1 MQYNRLMSETALID
15 RLKALENRVQNV
27 ETQGTGTI
35 SFTDEATGVVTI
47 IGELPDGRT
56 GLGEWIGDTEP
67 PAKPSTPIASA
78 YLGVLSAYWD
88 GVGLLGEANP
98 PDYDRTDV
106 QMGTTAT
113 GPWFKIGELRGEG
126 SVSVTDQA
134 YGEERWFRFISYDKA
149 GNGSVASDTSSATAI
164 PLVEDVS
171 IATEIQ
177 RIDDAAAAA
186 NTATGE
192 SLSELTNQVNV
203 VLPASIEEA
212 ATSLITDSRLPTDG
226 SLTIWPFAEQT
237 IPEGSLQPGA
247 IKGGDLADFSIAV
260 KKFKSDRHYLY

>member
-1 MQYNRLMSETALID
+1 MQYNRLMSESALID
-15 RLKALENRVQNV
+15 RLKSLEQRVQSV

-88 GVGLLGEANP
+88 GVGFLGEPSP

-106 QMGTTAT
+106 QMGTTST
-113 GPWFKIGELRGEG
+113 GPWFKVGELRGEG

-149 GNGSVASDTSSATAI
+149 GNGSVASDTASATAI
-164 PLVEDVS
+164 PLVEDIS
-171 IATEIQ
+171 IQTEIQ

-192 SLSELTNQVNV
+192 SLTELAEQVYTE
-203 VLPASIEEA
+203 LPASIDEA
-212 ATSLITDSRLPTDG
+212 ANSMVTDARLPDDN
-226 SLTIWPFAEQT
+226 SLTKWPFA
-237 IPEGSLQPGA
+237 PGA
-247 IKGGDLADFSIAV
+247 IGEGAVGSDQLADFSIVV
-260 KKFKSDRHYLY
+260 KKFNNPSRHYLY

>member
-1 MQYNRLMSETALID
+1 MQYNRLMSESALVD
-15 RLKALENRVQNV
+15 RLRALENRVQSV

-88 GVGLLGEANP
+88 GVGLLGETNP

-149 GNGSVASDTSSATAI
+149 GNSSVASDTASATAI
-164 PLVEDVS
+164 PLVEDIS
-171 IATEIQ
+171 IQTEIQ
-177 RIDDAAAAA
+177 RIDNAATVDGKSLTDLAEEFREYPALIDEAA
-186 NTATGE
+186 N
-192 SLSELTNQVNV
+192 
-203 VLPASIEEA
+203 
-212 ATSLITDSRLPTDG
+212 SLITDARLPDDN
-226 SLTIWPFAEQT
+226 SLTKWPFA
-237 IPEGSLQPGA
+237 PGA
-247 IKGGDLADFSIAV
+247 IGEGAVGSDQLADFSIVV
-260 KKFKSDRHYLY
+260 KKFNNPSRHYLY